1 MEYNYNIE
9 ELKKTWD
16 FYDNQAKEIIENAFE
31 ITSKFIDSDML
42 QRYREYI
49 KKNNFEENYPFNIFE
64 LISDIY
70 YRENFHSDI
79 IAQLLK
85 NEIIL
90 KNFLKFIGANESAY
104 KKAEVEREESKIDI
118 LIKTEKI
125 ALS

>member
-49 KKNNFEENYPFNIFE
+49 KKINFEENYPFNIFE

>member
-31 ITSKFIDSDML
+31 ITSKFIDNGTL

-90 KNFLKFIGANESAY
+90 KNFLKFIGVNENAY
-104 KKAEVEREESKIDI
+104 KNAEVEREESKIDI
-118 LIKTEKI
+118 LIKRKKI

>member
-9 ELKKTWD
+9 ELKKIWD
-16 FYDNQAKEIIENAFE
+16 FYDNRAKEIIENAFE
-31 ITSKFIDSDML
+31 ITSKFIDNGTL

-90 KNFLKFIGANESAY
+90 KNFLKFIGVNENAY
-104 KKAEVEREESKIDI
+104 KNAEVEREESKIDI
-118 LIKTEKI
+118 LIKRKKI

>member
-16 FYDNQAKEIIENAFE
+16 FYDNRAKEVIENSFN
-31 ITSKFIDSDML
+31 IISKFIDNETL

-49 KKNNFEENYPFNIFE
+49 EKNNFEENYPFNIFE

-79 IAQLLK
+79 IAQLLR
-85 NEIIL
+85 NEVIL
-90 KNFLKFIGANESAY
+90 KNFLKFIGANENAY
-104 KKAEVEREESKIDI
+104 KSYEVKREENKIDI